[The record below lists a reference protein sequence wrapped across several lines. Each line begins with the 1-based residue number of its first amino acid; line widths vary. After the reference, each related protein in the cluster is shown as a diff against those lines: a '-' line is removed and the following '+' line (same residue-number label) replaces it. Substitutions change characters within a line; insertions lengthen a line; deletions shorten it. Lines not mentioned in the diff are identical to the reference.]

1 MTNRGKIKV
10 GVVSLGCD
18 KNRVDSEN
26 MLGFLS
32 KEFIIVNAYEE
43 ADVVIINTCA
53 FLQSA
58 VKESIDVIMEAAEHP
73 VKLIVTGCLPMR
85 YPEIAEQNLMPEVSA
100 FLDNQHYTTIV
111 ETVYNIL
118 EGSQEVRRNTEVKPV
133 PASPDRILTTPMH
146 YAYLKIAEGC
156 NNRCAFCAIP
166 AIRGPYISTPADE
179 LVEEARR
186 LVDGGVEELILVAQ
200 DVTRYRDGDVDLL
213 GLLDRLEET
222 DVRLIR
228 LMYCYPEQV
237 TEALLDRIEKDPKL
251 AKYVDVPMQ
260 HASDHVLR
268 AMRRHSRASDL
279 RKMMD
284 YIRQKTHIKVRS
296 TFMVGFPGETQQDVD
311 ELIAFLKEY
320 RIEYAGF
327 FAFSR
332 EEGTPAYDMEQ
343 LPQAIKTKRLREVER
358 VQSQIMREIAEGYV
372 GREIE
377 VTMDA
382 VDYDRN
388 LFAGHPDW
396 AHPEIDNKVYFGADF
411 PVVEGERYLVRIDKV
426 SKLDLVG
433 RAVAP
438 IR

>member
-1 MTNRGKIKV
+1 MTENRVKV

-32 KEFIIVNAYEE
+32 KEFDIVSAYED
-43 ADVVIINTCA
+43 ADVVIVNTCS
-53 FLQSA
+53 FLKSA
-58 VKESIDVIMEAAEHP
+58 VEESIEVIMEAAKHP

-111 ETVYNIL
+111 ETVYNVL
-118 EGSQEVRRNTEVKPV
+118 EGSKEVRRNTEVKPV
-133 PASPDRILTTPMH
+133 ATSPDRILTTPLH

-166 AIRGPYISTPADE
+166 KIRGPYVSTPVDV

-186 LVDGGVEELILVAQ
+186 LVENGAEELILVAQ
-200 DVTRYRDGDVDLL
+200 DVTRYRDGDVDLM

-237 TEALLDRIEKDPKL
+237 TETLLDRIEKDPKL
-251 AKYVDVPMQ
+251 AKYIDVPMQ
-260 HASDHVLR
+260 HATDNVLK
-268 AMRRHSRASDL
+268 AMRRRSKTEDL
-279 RKMMD
+279 CKMMD
-284 YIRQKTHIKVRS
+284 YIRANTHIKVRS
-296 TFMVGFPGETQQDVD
+296 TFMVGFPGETQADVD
-311 ELIAFLKEY
+311 ELCAFLEKY

-332 EEGTPAYDMEQ
+332 EEGTPAYDMVQ
-343 LPQAIKTKRLREVER
+343 VPQAEKRKRLKQVEK
-358 VQSQIMREIAEGYV
+358 VQSRIMREIADGYV
-372 GREIE
+372 GKEIE
-377 VTMDA
+377 VTMDL
-382 VDYDRN
+382 VDYDKN
-388 LFAGHPDW
+388 CFVGHPDW

-411 PVVEGERYLVRIDKV
+411 PVTEGERYLVRIDRV
-426 SKLDLVG
+426 SKLDWVG
-433 RAVAP
+433 RAVRPA
-438 IR
+438 R

>member
-1 MTNRGKIKV
+1 MTENRVKV

-32 KEFIIVNAYEE
+32 KEFDIVSAYED
-43 ADVVIINTCA
+43 ADVVIVNTCS
-53 FLQSA
+53 FLKSA
-58 VKESIDVIMEAAEHP
+58 VEESIEVIMEAAKHP

-111 ETVYNIL
+111 ETVYNVL
-118 EGSQEVRRNTEVKPV
+118 EGSKEVRRNTEVKPV
-133 PASPDRILTTPMH
+133 ATSPDRILTTPLH

-166 AIRGPYISTPADE
+166 KIRGPYVSTPVDE

-186 LVDGGVEELILVAQ
+186 LVDNGAEELILVAQ
-200 DVTRYRDGDVDLL
+200 DVTRYRDGDVDLT

-237 TEALLDRIEKDPKL
+237 TKTLLDRIEKDPKL
-251 AKYVDVPMQ
+251 AKYIDVPMQ
-260 HASDHVLR
+260 HATDNVLK
-268 AMRRHSRASDL
+268 AMRRRSKTADL
-279 RKMMD
+279 SGMMD
-284 YIRQKTHIKVRS
+284 YIRANTHIKVRS
-296 TFMVGFPGETQQDVD
+296 TFMVGFPGETQEDVD
-311 ELIAFLKEY
+311 ELCAFLEKY

-332 EEGTPAYDMEQ
+332 EEGTPAYDMAQ
-343 LPQAIKTKRLREVER
+343 VPQTEKRKRLKQVEK

-372 GREIE
+372 GKEMV
-377 VTMDA
+377 VTMDL
-382 VDYDRN
+382 VDYDKN
-388 LFAGHPDW
+388 CFVGHPDW

-411 PVVEGERYLVRIDKV
+411 PVTEGERYVVRIDRV
-426 SKLDLVG
+426 SKLDWVG
-433 RAVAP
+433 RAVRPAQ
-438 IR
+438 